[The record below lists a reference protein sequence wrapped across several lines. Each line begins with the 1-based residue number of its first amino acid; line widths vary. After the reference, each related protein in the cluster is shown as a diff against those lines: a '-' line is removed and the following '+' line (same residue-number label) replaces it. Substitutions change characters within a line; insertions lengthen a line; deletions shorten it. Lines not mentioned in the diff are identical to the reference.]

1 MSQLALQLPQSLSSN
16 WKTPLEVSAELE
28 QRDDLLRNVDQ
39 PVLDLSAIPPA
50 IRPFCE
56 NVAARI
62 PAPIEYVV
70 SSVLCVLGAA
80 IGTRCGIAVKR
91 NDPWTIVPNLWCLCV
106 GEPSSGK
113 SPCMSAA
120 VSPYQKLEQ
129 ELLSASSEATRLTTN
144 DATGEKL
151 VEILSQAPGGI
162 LVVRDEITGLFATF
176 YRNGREG
183 ERQLYL
189 QGWNGLDSYYLE
201 RIGRGSNIVERMCI
215 SVIGTIQPALLQNY
229 LGQKTQQDGLAQR
242 FLLLAF
248 PEFSP
253 RGFADVAED
262 AAAKSTYQLVLRWLC
277 TYDYPAYCPV
287 GEIPYLR
294 TNDDAYALY
303 REWWLSN
310 ETACA
315 DPKVATFLQKHTRLV
330 PALALIDHLSS
341 CAAADL
347 AQSLPPVPAESM
359 LRAIKLA
366 DYYASAVQKVLRF
379 CSDLNG
385 QSSNYDPLLH
395 RIESGVLNGFTVRD
409 VAKLNLSGYRFTS
422 NIELQLQRLVDL
434 GVLRVEQTRGPG
446 RPTRRYYRQEQN

>member
-1 MSQLALQLPQSLSSN
+1 MSQLAFEFSTPRHDS
-16 WKTPLEVSAELE
+16 WKTPLEESAALE
-28 QRDDLLRNVDQ
+28 ASDDMLRNVDQ
-39 PVLDLSAIPPA
+39 PVLDLAAIPPA
-50 IRPFCE
+50 IRAFCE

-80 IGTRCGIAVKR
+80 IGTRCGIAVKK

-129 ELLSASSEATRLTTN
+129 ELLSASSEVPRLTTN

-201 RIGRGSNIVERMCI
+201 RIARGSNMVERLCI
-215 SVIGTIQPALLQNY
+215 SVIGTIQPALLQTY

-242 FLLLAF
+242 FLLMAF
-248 PEFSP
+248 PEFRP
-253 RGFADVAED
+253 RGFADVGED
-262 AAAKSTYQLVLRWLC
+262 TSAKATYQRVLRWLC
-277 TYDYPAYCPV
+277 TYDYSSHCPT

-294 TNDDAYALY
+294 TSDDAFALY

-310 ETACA
+310 EAACA

-330 PALALIDHLSS
+330 PALALIDHLSTF
-341 CAAADL
+341 AAIDFTEL
-347 AQSLPPVPAESM
+347 LPPVSAESM
-359 LRAIKLA
+359 QRAIKLA
-366 DYYASAVQKVLRF
+366 DYYASTVQKVLRC
-379 CSDLNG
+379 CSEPTS
-385 QSSNYDPLLH
+385 QSSNYDPLLQ
-395 RIESGVLNGFTVRD
+395 RIESGILNGFTVRE
-409 VAKLNLSGYRFTS
+409 VAKLNLAGYRFTS
-422 NIELQLQRLVDL
+422 AIETQLQRFVDC

-446 RPTRRYYRQEQN
+446 RPTQRYYRQEQH